1 MYDEMLAL
9 TGAGAIAIGAVQLDH
24 WWIGAAA
31 GGLIAAG
38 VLTLRLR
45 ARRRAQ

>member
-31 GGLIAAG
+31 GALIAGG
-38 VLTLRLR
+38 VLLLRVR
-45 ARRRAQ
+45 ARRTAK

>member
-9 TGAGAIAIGAVQLDH
+9 TGAGAIAIGAVQLEH
-24 WWIGAAA
+24 WWAGAAA
-31 GGLIAAG
+31 GALIASG
-38 VLTLRLR
+38 VMLIRLR